1 MSPVTPCNSFICA
14 LKRAMIL
21 FLIVVGAGLIGC
33 DAPPDKVPIH
43 QRHVV
48 VLTTTGMIA
57 DAVRNI
63 GQDRVS
69 VHALMG
75 PGVDPHLYK
84 ASAGDVTRMMNA
96 DIIFYN
102 GLHLEAKLGDILA
115 VTGETRPV
123 IAIAEA
129 ISKQY
134 LIQPSRD
141 AGLYDPHIWFSVPL
155 WQKAITSVTAALIAC
170 DPHHESM
177 YQKNA
182 DAYYQK
188 LTQLHDDIKRH
199 LNTVPK
205 TRRVVLT
212 AHDAFG
218 YFGQTYGYRVSG
230 LQGMSTASEASVADV
245 NRLVDQIIA
254 EEIPAIFIETA
265 IPKRNIQAVQDAVAA
280 RGHSVKIGGHL
291 FADAMGESG
300 TAEGTYVGMVWHNVR
315 TIVSALR
322 PF

>member
-170 DPHHESM
+170 DPHHESV

-182 DAYYQK
+182 DAYYQT
-188 LTQLHDDIKRH
+188 LMQLHDDIKRH

-265 IPKRNIQAVQDAVAA
+265 IPKRNILAVQDAVAA
-280 RGHSVKIGGHL
+280 RGHSVKIGGYL
-291 FADAMGESG
+291 FADAMGKSG

-315 TIVSALR
+315 TIVDALSE
-322 PF
+322 